1 MRSIWPLL
9 QQLPTSFEHEGAK
22 AQCLKDARQGLKLS
36 DTHPGPHFMQPNCK
50 IQQFLTPLSPSVYG
64 RPLWIVPKHT
74 IIIIIPDPTVLAQHF
89 LVVVVLDD
97 RQTQGARDHDTLA
110 HSLVSKSGHGR
121 KNVAVRASTSPEHQ
135 IWVLCSVLVVES
147 RENLTKF
154 SWNHVNN

>member
-74 IIIIIPDPTVLAQHF
+74 IIIIIIPDSLGPTLFGRGGAG
-89 LVVVVLDD
+89 
-97 RQTQGARDHDTLA
+97 RQTDSVGHAIMT
-110 HSLVSKSGHGR
+110 HSLTHSYRNLDMEEKTLLC
-121 KNVAVRASTSPEHQ
+121 VRRHHP
-135 IWVLCSVLVVES
+135 S
-147 RENLTKF
+147 RYGFCALF
-154 SWNHVNN
+154 